1 MENIS
6 SSKKVILVTGANG
19 QVGREFQQL
28 AKQFTEYKFLY
39 VTKDELSITDENA
52 VNSFFQNNT
61 IDVCINCAAYTA
73 VDKAET
79 EKELAT
85 SVNVTAVGY
94 LAKIC
99 KINGAKF
106 IHISTDYVF
115 DGKGTNPYK
124 EDDQTNPVNFYGQT
138 KLNGELNA
146 IKENDQSIIIRT
158 AWVYSNFGNNFVKT
172 MMRLMSERETIG
184 VVNDQYGCPTYAA
197 DLAAAIMQII
207 SSDNFIA
214 GIYHYSNKGKISW
227 YDFAKEI
234 AAQIH
239 SICIVN
245 GITTTQFPKPAARPT
260 YSVLDTTKISSTYN
274 IVIPAW
280 KESLQKC
287 LAVLKVL

>member
-1 MENIS
+1 MENNVT
-6 SSKKVILVTGANG
+6 SKKIILVTGANG

-28 AKQFTEYKFLY
+28 EKQFTDYTFSF
-39 VTKDELSITDENA
+39 VAKDELSIEDEND
-52 VNSFFQNNT
+52 VNSFFQNNN

-85 SVNVTAVGY
+85 TVNSTSVGY
-94 LAKIC
+94 LAKAC
-99 KINGAKF
+99 KDHNAKF

-115 DGKGTNPYK
+115 DGKGTIPYK
-124 EDDQTNPVNFYGQT
+124 EDDETNPVNFYGQT

-146 IKENDQSIIIRT
+146 IKENDQTIIIRT
-158 AWVYSNFGNNFVKT
+158 AWVYSSFGNNFVKT

-207 SSDNFIA
+207 VSNNFIA

-234 AAQIH
+234 ATQIN
-239 SICIVN
+239 SLCIVN
-245 GITTTQFPKPAARPT
+245 GITTSQFPTPAARPS
-260 YSVLDTTKISSTYN
+260 YSVLDTSKISSTFN
-274 IVIPAW
+274 IIIPEW
-280 KESLQKC
+280 KDSLKKC
-287 LAVLKVL
+287 LVLLKV